1 LATRD
6 GKFKYANLKL
16 ELEKCLPDKVIEMKV
31 ENIKSFSIASQ
42 EYVLHGFI
50 ENPMSKVDKYLI
62 CIIEREEN

>member
-16 ELEKCLPDKVIEMKV
+16 ELEKCLADKVIEMKV
-31 ENIKSFSIASQ
+31 ENIKSYSFASQ
-42 EYVLHGFI
+42 EYVLLGFI